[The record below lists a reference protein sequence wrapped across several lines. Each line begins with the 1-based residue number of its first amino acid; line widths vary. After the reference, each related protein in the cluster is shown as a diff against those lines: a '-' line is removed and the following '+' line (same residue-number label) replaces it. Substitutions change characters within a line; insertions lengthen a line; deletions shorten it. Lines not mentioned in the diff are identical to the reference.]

1 VGPGGKLL
9 LWGGRIHCDWRA
21 GQHGIFWSAAP
32 INAFTL
38 WQPENVRITR
48 GEENIGTFSNSRKAT
63 VSLALGTGNL
73 TERFAA
79 KAYCVLTRQC
89 QLQLFAPV
97 ACGTARRR
105 DVPPRA
111 NLSPQYEGV

>member
-1 VGPGGKLL
+1 MGYFGRLL
-9 LWGGRIHCDWRA
+9 PLM
-21 GQHGIFWSAAP
+21 P
-32 INAFTL
+32 FTL

-48 GEENIGTFSNSRKAT
+48 GKENIGTFGNSRKAT